1 MEIILIGVGA
11 ASFFAGAGVKMLI
24 DWQKSRKPGILSMG
38 QARTIG
44 LAYSESEVKDI
55 FTITNKNKRA
65 KKATLLLA
73 ELYPA
78 KEKYD
83 GKLKQNEKTAEKIR
97 QELTVTIDKARGE
110 SVKKL
115 QENIM
120 VSEGFSKIQRLREST
135 KSIPTNLNMLQDI
148 DNRIGWL
155 EQAEAKMTKRQA
167 IDNLTTREPIT
178 QDYDF
183 KIDEIYAAMM
193 SSLELSPTSQDSM
206 KKDWLDDINAN
217 SEE

>member
-11 ASFFAGAGVKMLI
+11 ASFFVGAGVKMLI

-44 LAYSESEVKDI
+44 LAYADPEVKDI

-65 KKATLLLA
+65 KKAQLLLT

-83 GKLKQNEKTAEKIR
+83 GKLKENEKTAEKIR
-97 QELTVTIDKARGE
+97 QELTVTIDKAKGE

-120 VSEGFSKIQRLREST
+120 VSEGFSKIQKLREST
-135 KSIPTNLNMLQDI
+135 KSIPTSLNMLQDI
-148 DNRIGWL
+148 DNKIGWL
-155 EQAEAKMTKRQA
+155 EQAEAKITKRQA

-193 SSLELSPTSQDSM
+193 ASLELSPTSQESM
-206 KKDWLDDINAN
+206 KKDWLEDINAN